1 MDTPVQLS
9 IREILAVSGDVAGY
23 LHDQTRKRRIPLD
36 ITASTAEAAVTCSS
50 SSSSSSWSIPIVNV
64 ANSELKSYYALP
76 SGKAKVTIDDRV
88 TVNALLDNG
97 SEVNMMPRRVF
108 EQLNLP
114 IDTEIRWQINAYNS
128 DTNLEDC
135 GPIGVCHDVLISIGG
150 VETKQHIFVVE
161 TSNWDLLLGRPW
173 ERAVRAEYVNEDDG
187 SYTVRIKSRDGRR
200 HVQFT
205 AVQAEHDRNREYVR
219 HPEEAVVN
227 GITVQPLKG

>member
-1 MDTPVQLS
+1 
-9 IREILAVSGDVAGY
+9 
-23 LHDQTRKRRIPLD
+23 
-36 ITASTAEAAVTCSS
+36 
-50 SSSSSSWSIPIVNV
+50 
-64 ANSELKSYYALP
+64 
-76 SGKAKVTIDDRV
+76 
-88 TVNALLDNG
+88 
-97 SEVNMMPRRVF
+97 MMPRRVF

-114 IDTEIRWQINAYNS
+114 IDTEIRWQINAYNT

-135 GPIGVCHDVLISIGG
+135 GPIGVCHDVLISIGS

-205 AVQAEHDRNREYVR
+205 AVSAEHNRNREYVR
-219 HPEEAVVN
+219 HPEDAVVN
-227 GITVQPLKG
+227 HSNAQPLKG

>member
-1 MDTPVQLS
+1 MHIPAATPTEPTVPTTEGEKKYKIASEVSKTVGASQIGEKIMDTPVQLS

-23 LHDQTRKRRIPLD
+23 LHDQTRKRYIPLD
-36 ITASTAEAAVTCSS
+36 NTISTVEAAVTCPSSSSS

-64 ANSELKSYYALP
+64 ASSEPKSYYTLP

-114 IDTEIRWQINAYNS
+114 IDTEIRWQINAYNT
-128 DTNLEDC
+128 DINLEDC

-150 VETKQHIFVVE
+150 VETKQHIFVVG
-161 TSNWDLLLGRPW
+161 TLNWDLLLGRPW
-173 ERAVRAEYVNEDDG
+173 EWAVRA
-187 SYTVRIKSRDGRR
+187 
-200 HVQFT
+200 
-205 AVQAEHDRNREYVR
+205 
-219 HPEEAVVN
+219 
-227 GITVQPLKG
+227 

>member
-1 MDTPVQLS
+1 M
-9 IREILAVSGDVAGY
+9 
-23 LHDQTRKRRIPLD
+23 
-36 ITASTAEAAVTCSS
+36 
-50 SSSSSSWSIPIVNV
+50 NV
-64 ANSELKSYYALP
+64 ASSELKSYYALP

-114 IDTEIRWQINAYNS
+114 IDTEIRWQINAYNT

-173 ERAVRAEYVNEDDG
+173 ERTVRAEYVNEDDG

-205 AVQAEHDRNREYVR
+205 AAHAEHDRNREYVR

-227 GITVQPLKG
+227 SSTAQPLKG